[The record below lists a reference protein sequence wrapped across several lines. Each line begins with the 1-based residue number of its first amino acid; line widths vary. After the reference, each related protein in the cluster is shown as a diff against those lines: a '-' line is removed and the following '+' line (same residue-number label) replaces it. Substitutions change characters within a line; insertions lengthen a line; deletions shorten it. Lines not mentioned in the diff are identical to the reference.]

1 MKKVKYSKLQDIEL
15 VFFIFI
21 VSVYLGIALFAFEEY
36 NQKYENY
43 MKTQEEVFDNSIKDT
58 LGAYED
64 FSNFIFK
71 SEINREP
78 VLSIIAQASIADDVK
93 KDELRNNLYLQLNEI
108 YGLTKEYNFRQLQ
121 FHLANGDSF
130 LRFHSPEKY
139 GDNLLHIRESVR
151 IANEEKRYVSGFE
164 EGRVINGY
172 RYVYPLSYKGKHI
185 GSVEISISMACVIEK
200 LYKSDKKRDVGF
212 MISKDIVENT
222 VFEDKRNSYGTCYFS
237 EDYLYDV
244 EVFEFTNNCE
254 HSLKL
259 HKNTGFVNALR
270 DEIKDE
276 IRSKKSFSLAF
287 FYDSSAYFVR
297 YHAINDIS
305 GKPVGYVFCIDDSSY
320 IKDLKRDMYTRFS
333 LVFFTLGILIFVFL
347 TIRRLHSKMYSL
359 ALIDQLTQIYNRS
372 SFYEFA
378 NKQVA
383 KRRRNNEKLSVAMI
397 DIDYFKK
404 VNDTFGHSAGDLIL
418 KDLAKIVLGS
428 IRTYDVFARFGGEEF
443 ILLLPDTGIDV
454 AETVL
459 ERVRKN
465 VEEYDFPEVGNV
477 TISIGISE
485 INLEEEIDAAIK
497 RADEALYEAKATGR
511 NKVVLAQ

>member
-1 MKKVKYSKLQDIEL
+1 
-15 VFFIFI
+15 
-21 VSVYLGIALFAFEEY
+21 
-36 NQKYENY
+36 
-43 MKTQEEVFDNSIKDT
+43 
-58 LGAYED
+58 
-64 FSNFIFK
+64 
-71 SEINREP
+71 
-78 VLSIIAQASIADDVK
+78 
-93 KDELRNNLYLQLNEI
+93 
-108 YGLTKEYNFRQLQ
+108 
-121 FHLANGDSF
+121 
-130 LRFHSPEKY
+130 
-139 GDNLLHIRESVR
+139 
-151 IANEEKRYVSGFE
+151 
-164 EGRVINGY
+164 
-172 RYVYPLSYKGKHI
+172 
-185 GSVEISISMACVIEK
+185 
-200 LYKSDKKRDVGF
+200 
-212 MISKDIVENT
+212 
-222 VFEDKRNSYGTCYFS
+222 
-237 EDYLYDV
+237 
-244 EVFEFTNNCE
+244 
-254 HSLKL
+254 
-259 HKNTGFVNALR
+259 
-270 DEIKDE
+270 
-276 IRSKKSFSLAF
+276 
-287 FYDSSAYFVR
+287 
-297 YHAINDIS
+297 
-305 GKPVGYVFCIDDSSY
+305 
-320 IKDLKRDMYTRFS
+320 MYTRFS